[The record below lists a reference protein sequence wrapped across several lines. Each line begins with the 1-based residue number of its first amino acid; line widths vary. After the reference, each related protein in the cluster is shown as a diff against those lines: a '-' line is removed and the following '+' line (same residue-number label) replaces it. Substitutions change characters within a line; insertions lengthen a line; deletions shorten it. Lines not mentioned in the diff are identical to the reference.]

1 MILTHL
7 VMFKFFAGASSA
19 DAPPVV
25 PPATTTNNY
34 AGGYLRNLWIAHI
47 NGKRLVGTY
56 EEIQEAV
63 EGVVAK
69 TEKKPR
75 IVIKPLR
82 TVEQVQA
89 QMPEPTIEAA
99 KEVQK
104 LLYMDVGIM
113 LAAVMKKRMQDDED
127 DIEAILTML

>member
-1 MILTHL
+1 MNLL
-7 VMFKFFAGASSA
+7 WGWSKFGDGLAVE
-19 DAPPVV
+19 PPVV
-25 PPATTTNNY
+25 PPATTNNY

-89 QMPEPTIEAA
+89 KVPEATIQQA
-99 KEVQK
+99 KEVQQS
-104 LLYMDVGIM
+104 LYIDVGIM
-113 LAAVMKKRMQDDED
+113 LQAVMRKREQDDED
-127 DIEAILTML
+127 DVEALLMLL